1 MLKLKWKLTAIYLS
15 LAALALFL
23 GGVGVI
29 VETKGLATQN
39 LVPIMATALILT
51 VPFAY
56 ASASALG
63 KRIDALIEGTKALKE
78 GIIMPRGFSD
88 TKDELG
94 ELGGNIYVVARKLQN
109 TIRDVSKESN
119 KMAAIL
125 TSMLEGV
132 VALDHIGRIVLLNR
146 SAMLMFN
153 KQEDEVKGSYLRD
166 LFKNTGFEENVHRV
180 LDQGERI
187 NYEFVFSGRI
197 LRVLMS
203 PVSSDGLLQGAV
215 LVFQDA
221 TEIRRLEQ
229 MRTEFVATV
238 SHELRTPLTSIKGF
252 VETLLDGAHEDPEV
266 RKRFLQIIYDETARL
281 QRLIEDLLTLSNIEN
296 RRLASEVTAD
306 AVTAYNKIVQ
316 VLSPLAQAKNI
327 DLTVNIA
334 VGLPKVAMGNE
345 LLGQLFLNLLEN
357 GIKYTPAGGKVWLQV
372 GEDHGYVAIEVGDTG
387 PGIPTQSLSRIF
399 ERFYRVDR
407 ARSREMGGTGLGLA
421 IVKHIVEQAEGKIQ
435 VESELGRGTLFKI
448 WIPEFSEMQESP

>member
-1 MLKLKWKLTAIYLS
+1 
-15 LAALALFL
+15 
-23 GGVGVI
+23 
-29 VETKGLATQN
+29 
-39 LVPIMATALILT
+39 
-51 VPFAY
+51 
-56 ASASALG
+56 
-63 KRIDALIEGTKALKE
+63 
-78 GIIMPRGFSD
+78 
-88 TKDELG
+88 
-94 ELGGNIYVVARKLQN
+94 
-109 TIRDVSKESN
+109 
-119 KMAAIL
+119 
-125 TSMLEGV
+125 
-132 VALDHIGRIVLLNR
+132 
-146 SAMLMFN
+146 
-153 KQEDEVKGSYLRD
+153 
-166 LFKNTGFEENVHRV
+166 
-180 LDQGERI
+180 
-187 NYEFVFSGRI
+187 
-197 LRVLMS
+197 
-203 PVSSDGLLQGAV
+203 
-215 LVFQDA
+215 VFQDA

-229 MRTEFVATV
+229 MRTEFVANV